1 MLGGILGA
9 CGNGEATAIAAPEV
23 ITEVFPGTE
32 VAPITRAWVGGG
44 WLIIFVLFIIFRLC
58 CENLGTGGLYGSCCG
73 GM

>member
-58 CENLGTGGLYGSCCG
+58 CENLGTGGVYESCCG
-73 GM
+73 GG